1 MIVTAQQYISND
13 KDQNTYVSVF
23 KYYANKSD
31 KRVYKEGDL
40 YGVVYL
46 SGSKGIPA
54 ERVVKFVWDGI
65 VDGYVY
71 SNSESTNESLK
82 SAIKEGL
89 RKIKDLIRNDKE
101 LEESGVN
108 VSFSI
113 VAHRKEGFYVAN
125 LGENDIYVYRDN
137 KLINIIDVLEKNKAQ
152 TAGLALKDGE
162 VMMIST
168 PTLLND
174 GISNFMGLV
183 NIEDLKK
190 AVKNFGGNLTN
201 SESLLV
207 LYIEKD
213 NKKKDDFKKQ
223 VVKVNPFIKNIPK
236 NTAVNDDIKGNDE
249 KKIVKKK
256 GPDFKKIF
264 ALLKNSIN
272 TVIKKI
278 QPIFLKVGDFL
289 KKIIKEIGFKINN
302 WFGKKKWF
310 KKLVANVSQKM
321 PKIKRNTVSPKGLRI
336 DGYRQKDIRTKR
348 FKLVGIILLAI
359 VLLSLGIN
367 FTLNAKKA
375 REIHFTANT
384 ILTESED
391 LLTKT
396 ESNIATNKN
405 TAETYLYQ
413 IQKKL
418 TELPEGMNED
428 DQARADKVK
437 ENTLRLEDNLYKR
450 VGVKDD
456 DGSIATF
463 IDSRLSFGE
472 GSVPTDIEI
481 YNDDSGGEYLLV
493 SDSGLKS
500 VFRVSLY
507 DKDVKKLP
515 DNEGIL
521 SSPKYLSVGNS
532 GIFIFDSKKGVLKA
546 GFDNDWFKSINTLSG
561 LEIDDIKS
569 EDIPEFI
576 VLTEVDNV
584 YFLSK
589 DKASILKS
597 GFSYEN
603 SYNLT
608 YSYINNDS
616 FVTASDILS
625 DLSVYVLNGN
635 LIRYN
640 YSYIEQAQV
649 EAPVTVSGYSGDLG
663 NLSKGYT
670 RSSLNYG
677 LYLFDDSE
685 KRLFKFEKPQ
695 EGGGQILHPDQIL
708 LEKQYVYRGSK
719 QNVWTELRDF
729 VVDNDESNMYV
740 LDGSTIWK
748 VKL

>member
-23 KYYANKSD
+23 KYYSSKSD

-40 YGVVYL
+40 YGLVYL

-137 KLINIIDVLEKNKAQ
+137 KLINIVDVLEKNKAQ

-183 NIEDLKK
+183 NIEDIKR

-213 NKKKDDFKKQ
+213 NRKKDESKEQ
-223 VVKVNPFIKNIPK
+223 VLRINPFIKNIQK
-236 NTAVNDDIKGNDE
+236 E
-249 KKIVKKK
+249 KIVKENVLISNEDKVVKKK
-256 GPDFKKIF
+256 GFDFKRIF
-264 ALLKNSIN
+264 FVLKNSID

-278 QPIFLKVGDFL
+278 QPIFFKVGYFI
-289 KKIIKEIGFKINN
+289 KKIIKELGFKINN
-302 WFGKKKWF
+302 WLGKKRWF
-310 KKLVANVSQKM
+310 KKLVAKVSQKM
-321 PKIKRNTVSPKGLRI
+321 PTIKSNVVSPKGLRI

-348 FKLVGIILLAI
+348 FKLVGIVIFVI

-375 REIHFTANT
+375 REIHFTANA

-391 LLTKT
+391 LLNKT
-396 ESNIATNKN
+396 ESSIATNKD

-418 TELPEGMNED
+418 EGLPEGMNEED
-428 DQARADKVK
+428 MARANEVK
-437 ENTLRLEDNLYKR
+437 GYALKLEDDLYKR

-456 DGSIATF
+456 DGSLTTF

-481 YNDDSGGEYLLV
+481 YNDDSGGEYLLI

-515 DNEGIL
+515 DNDGIFV
-521 SSPKYLSVGNS
+521 SPKHISVGNS
-532 GIFIFDSKKGVLKA
+532 GIFVFDSKKGVLKS
-546 GFDNDWFKSINTLSG
+546 GFDNDWFKSVNTLSG
-561 LEIDDIKS
+561 LEIEDINS
-569 EDIPEFI
+569 EDISEFI

-584 YFLSK
+584 YFLAK

-608 YSYINNDS
+608 YSYINNEAFAS
-616 FVTASDILS
+616 ASDILS
-625 DLSVYVLNGN
+625 DLSVYVLNGS

-663 NLSKGYT
+663 NLNKGYT
-670 RSSLNYG
+670 RSSLDYG

-685 KRLFKFEKPQ
+685 KRLFKFEKPH

-719 QNVWTELRDF
+719 KNVWSELKDF
-729 VVDNDESNMYV
+729 VVDNDESNMYI